1 MPMAEIVPFQTAGS
15 LQEAPQGRLESLPG
29 TPSFPVVESPTQA
42 PLLPVSGFRQGVR
55 TIGRGLGWV
64 TWPLWRP
71 VVEIIS
77 DTKRIPNVWRIPA
90 QHLQGWQAKA
100 KADME
105 LWDGWTAQERAS
117 VVRQQS
123 VWTVSL
129 LVCSLVF
136 LVLPY
141 TGWVPIMILG
151 LAWWA
156 RCHNCHWPTWAN
168 EINPNWRK
176 GSPVPH
182 WDVVR
187 WVLGL
192 PQVEDRQG

>member
-1 MPMAEIVPFQTAGS
+1 MAEIVPLHAPGS
-15 LQEAPQGRLESLPG
+15 LQEASQGLLETLPG
-29 TPSFPVVESPTQA
+29 TPSFPVVETTPQV
-42 PLLPVSGFRQGVR
+42 PLLPASGFLQGVR

-77 DTKRIPNVWRIPA
+77 DTKRIPNLWRIPA
-90 QHLQGWQAKA
+90 QHLQGWKA
-100 KADME
+100 KAQADMA

-123 VWTVSL
+123 VWVVSL

-141 TGWVPIMILG
+141 TGFVPITVLG

-156 RCHNCHWPTWAN
+156 RSHNWHWPKWATD
-168 EINPNWRK
+168 INPKWQQGN
-176 GSPVPH
+176 PVPH

-187 WVLGL
+187 WLLGL
-192 PQVEDRQG
+192 RQLPEG